1 MTEYTLVCDNTKIEV
16 NESQI
21 CYKVDN
27 GTSLT
32 LALSNGQKLEVEK

>member
-1 MTEYTLVCDNTKIEV
+1 MINYRLVCDDTEIEV

-27 GTSLT
+27 GTSIT
-32 LALSNGQKLEVEK
+32 LALSNGQKLEVKK

>member
-1 MTEYTLVCDNTKIEV
+1 MTKYTLICDNIEIEV

-32 LALSNGQKLEVEK
+32 LALSNGQKLEVKK

>member
-1 MTEYTLVCDNTKIEV
+1 MTKYTLACDNTEIEV

-32 LALSNGQKLEVEK
+32 LALSNGQKLEVNK